1 MSTQL
6 DSLAP
11 EKFPARGYEQFDM
24 RGADEIRVV
33 DVVSQTLANAISGGV
48 EGKAR
53 SAISL
58 LSNCEKGNNE
68 DDENLREFS

>member
-1 MSTQL
+1 
-6 DSLAP
+6 
-11 EKFPARGYEQFDM
+11 M
-24 RGADEIRVV
+24 RSADEIRVV

-58 LSNCEKGNNE
+58 LSNCEIGNNE